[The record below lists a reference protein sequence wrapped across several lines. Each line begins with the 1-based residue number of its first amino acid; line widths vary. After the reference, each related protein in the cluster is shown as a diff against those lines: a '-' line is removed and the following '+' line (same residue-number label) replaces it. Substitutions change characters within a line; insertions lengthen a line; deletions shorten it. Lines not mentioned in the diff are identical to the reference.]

1 MTRST
6 PDTDPLGAAIR
17 AAAGEI
23 RAPEALRA
31 RVADQR
37 AAAPRGVP
45 LALLAG
51 ALAVVACAAALVL
64 VVGLFGGSNTIEGPT
79 LARAADAA
87 LGTAKGPPPVVD
99 QNDTVLVRAGI
110 AGVQFPYWDDQF
122 GLHAVAMRREAIA
135 TRSAMT
141 VEYRGGGQRIGYT
154 IVAGRPLA
162 VPSQAR
168 TMRRGS
174 LRLATFTRGRAT
186 VVTWERAG
194 HTCVLASRDTS
205 VRRLIALAAWTGGGR
220 VGGYATG

>member
-87 LGTAKGPPPVVD
+87 LGTAKGPPPVV
-99 QNDTVLVRAGI
+99 
-110 AGVQFPYWDDQF
+110 
-122 GLHAVAMRREAIA
+122 
-135 TRSAMT
+135 
-141 VEYRGGGQRIGYT
+141 
-154 IVAGRPLA
+154 
-162 VPSQAR
+162 VPSPLRAKGPVLQPDSTASATSRIRSPLMR
-168 TMRRGS
+168 T
-174 LRLATFTRGRAT
+174 A
-186 VVTWERAG
+186 
-194 HTCVLASRDTS
+194 
-205 VRRLIALAAWTGGGR
+205 
-220 VGGYATG
+220 